1 MRIFRKP
8 MPNGKPSPT
17 WWFRVR
23 VGGRVV
29 QRSTG
34 ETAQRQAKTVARRE
48 VAEIR
53 RQFADLPR
61 QPASPA
67 PAPTPATA
75 STPAA
80 EPATA
85 PAPPTEN
92 NHQQLPGFTAP
103 APDSKARPLTAEQR
117 KVADALT
124 AAHAGQ
130 IPWLEDAIRRAGYQ
144 RTDAPTSVVTMQQLS
159 ELAGVTKPTLWN
171 WVTHGLPRATSPDGV
186 ATVDLRRAVPWLL
199 GYYQKAV
206 KEARA
211 DATAAAGKPRERA
224 AGAKAEMIEIEL
236 AEKRGQMVRTEDHWR
251 CFFAWIEAYV
261 GAFRTKP
268 AAWAQAC
275 AGEPAVRIRELIERD
290 LDQIFASL
298 QQMEIPANIPPAA
311 EEHVRAAIR
320 AIAPTRAPAKAPER
334 PKEPAHVEPSTI
346 APADP
351 HA

>member
-1 MRIFRKP
+1 
-8 MPNGKPSPT
+8 MPNGHDSPT

-34 ETAQRQAKTVARRE
+34 ETAQRQARTVARRE

-53 RQFADLPR
+53 RQFAELPQ
-61 QPASPA
+61 QPTSPVPA
-67 PAPTPATA
+67 PEPAPATA
-75 STPAA
+75 STPADAPA
-80 EPATA
+80 EA
-85 PAPPTEN
+85 PAPGTEN
-92 NHQQLPGFTAP
+92 DHQQLPGFASPP

-130 IPWLEDAIRRAGYQ
+130 IPWLEDAIRRAGYH

-199 GYYQKAV
+199 NYYQKAV
-206 KEARA
+206 KDARA

-334 PKEPAHVEPSTI
+334 HQEPANVEPSPSTT
-346 APADP
+346 AQP